1 MQIPCTYVCRSSTAG
16 LGVLFR
22 DLYEENGPPTEDADI
37 MFSSTPNHMFEVRL
51 PPLSVLRMTVTSEQ
65 ILHKYATE
73 EIAELDR
80 PTLDGLQK
88 VGFKIDYG
96 QDLLMPCQANLTQY
110 LGIGGSGFI
119 TKYFT
124 RGGGYCKRRVR
135 QPSGMIG

>member
-1 MQIPCTYVCRSSTAG
+1 
-16 LGVLFR
+16 
-22 DLYEENGPPTEDADI
+22 
-37 MFSSTPNHMFEVRL
+37 MFKVRL

>member
-1 MQIPCTYVCRSSTAG
+1 MQIPCTYVCRSSTAA

-37 MFSSTPNHMFEVRL
+37 MFSSTPNHMFKVRL